1 MFGFLEA
8 FLDNPKYLQLL
19 QNPYLYET
27 RGSWDRVQMTL
38 VHFSSVFFLLFIKVT
53 MQREVSFHR
62 EQEMHLVASS
72 LDRSGNIRV
81 KNFNKYFKTSN
92 DEAIEEMV
100 INVKL
105 S

>member
-8 FLDNPKYLQLL
+8 FLDNSEYLQLL

-38 VHFSSVFFLLFIKVT
+38 VHFSSVFSLFIKVT
-53 MQREVSFHR
+53 IQREVSFHR

-72 LDRSGNIRV
+72 LDRSGNIRG